1 MIVLNIGV
9 FSLFVMIVFQF
20 FISQHLRAEAPLKRA
35 HDELELRVQARTAGL
50 AQVNAASQT
59 EIRERQRYEEELR
72 LRDRAMEASS
82 VGIPLPTISP
92 WSF

>member
-1 MIVLNIGV
+1 MIVLDIGV
-9 FSLFVMIVFQF
+9 FSLFVMIVFQL

-72 LRDRAMEASS
+72 LHDRAMEASS
-82 VGIPLPTISP
+82 AGIPLPTISP